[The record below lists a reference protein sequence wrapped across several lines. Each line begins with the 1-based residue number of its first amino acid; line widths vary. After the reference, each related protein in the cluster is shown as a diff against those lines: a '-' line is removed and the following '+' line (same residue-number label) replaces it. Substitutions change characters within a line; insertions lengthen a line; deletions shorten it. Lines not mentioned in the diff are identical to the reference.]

1 MRVAVDPRGA
11 PKGGDHVAMAQR
23 RLWDNGPLLLA
34 LAMLF
39 WAGSIVSGR
48 AAAAFVP
55 PSLFTLLRWGGALL
69 IVLPLAWPHL
79 RHDRAALWRRWPVV
93 VALAVLGVDAFNNLM
108 YRGLHSTT
116 AINALL
122 LQSATPLFVIV
133 ALFVM
138 FRERP
143 TLRQVA
149 AVAVSLA
156 GVAVIA
162 AQGSLTVLRAL
173 DVNPGDAI
181 VTVAVV
187 CYALYS
193 ALLRLKPA
201 VHPLSLL
208 AASFAVGVLFLVP
221 LAAGEAQ
228 AGGKLILNPVSIF
241 AIVYS
246 CVFPAFLAYLLYN
259 RGVEIVGPARAG
271 QYVHLMP
278 AFGVVL
284 AVLFLGEALHPFHVV
299 GIGLIGAGLWLAR

>member
-1 MRVAVDPRGA
+1 M
-11 PKGGDHVAMAQR
+11 
-23 RLWDNGPLLLA
+23 
-34 LAMLF
+34 AMLF

-48 AAAAFVP
+48 AAAALVP
-55 PSLFTLLRWGGALL
+55 PSLFTLLRWGGALV

-79 RHDRAALWRRWPVV
+79 RRDRAGLWRRWPVV
-93 VALAVLGVDAFNNLM
+93 AALAVLGVDAFNNLM

-116 AINALL
+116 AVNALL

-143 TLRQVA
+143 SVREVVA
-149 AVAVSLA
+149 IGVSLA
-156 GVAVIA
+156 GVVVIA
-162 AQGSLTVLRAL
+162 AKGSLSVLLAL

-181 VTVAVV
+181 VMVAVM

-208 AASFAVGVLFLVP
+208 AASFAVGVVFLVP
-221 LAAGEAQ
+221 LAAAEAS
-228 AGGKLILNPVSIF
+228 AGARLVVTPVSVF

-246 CVFPAFLAYLLYN
+246 CVFPAFLAYLFYN
-259 RGVEIVGPARAG
+259 RGVELVGPARAG

-278 AFGVVL
+278 VFGVIL
-284 AVLFLGEALHPFHVV
+284 AMLFLGEALHPFHAA
-299 GIGLIGAGLWLAR
+299 GIGLIAAGLWLAR

>member
-1 MRVAVDPRGA
+1 
-11 PKGGDHVAMAQR
+11 MAR
-23 RLWDNGPLLLA
+23 FWASGPLLLA
-34 LAMLF
+34 LSMLF

-48 AAAAFVP
+48 AAAALVP
-55 PSLFTLLRWGGALL
+55 PSLFTLLRWGGALV
-69 IVLPLAWPHL
+69 IVAPLAWPHL
-79 RHDRAALWRRWPVV
+79 RADRAALWRRWPVV

-122 LQSATPLFVIV
+122 LQSVTPLFVIV
-133 ALFVM
+133 ALFLM

-143 TLRQVA
+143 TLRQMVA
-149 AVAVSLA
+149 ILVSLA
-156 GVAVIA
+156 GVAMIA
-162 AQGSLTVLRAL
+162 GKGSFTVLRSL

-208 AASFAVGVLFLVP
+208 AASFAVGVVFLVP
-221 LAAGEAQ
+221 LAVIEAQ
-228 AGGKLILNPVSIF
+228 AGARLIVTPVSVF

-246 CVFPAFLAYLLYN
+246 CVFPAFLAYLFFN
-259 RGVEIVGPARAG
+259 RGVELVGPARAG

-284 AVLFLGEALHPFHVV
+284 AVLFLGETLHPYHLA

>member
-1 MRVAVDPRGA
+1 MG
-11 PKGGDHVAMAQR
+11 
-23 RLWDNGPLLLA
+23 RLWANGPLLLA
-34 LAMLF
+34 LSMLF

-48 AAAAFVP
+48 AAAALIP

-69 IVLPLAWPHL
+69 IVAPLAWPHL
-79 RHDRAALWRRWPVV
+79 RQDRAALLRRWPVV
-93 VALAVLGVDAFNNLM
+93 VALALLGVDAFNNLM

-122 LQSATPLFVIV
+122 LQSVTPLFVIV
-133 ALFVM
+133 ALFLM

-143 TLRQVA
+143 TLLQMA
-149 AVAVSLA
+149 AILVSLA

-162 AQGSLTVLRAL
+162 GKGSLTVLRAL

-208 AASFAVGVLFLVP
+208 AASFAVGVVFLVP
-221 LAAGEAQ
+221 LAVTEAQ
-228 AGGKLILNPVSIF
+228 AGARLIVTPVSAF

-246 CVFPAFLAYLLYN
+246 CVFPAFLAYFFYN
-259 RGVEIVGPARAG
+259 RGVELVGPARAG

-284 AVLFLGEALHPFHVV
+284 AVLFLGETLHPYHIA
-299 GIGLIGAGLWLAR
+299 GIALIGAGLWLAR

>member
-1 MRVAVDPRGA
+1 MPTF
-11 PKGGDHVAMAQR
+11 KGHAEAKAKD
-23 RLWDNGPLLLA
+23 RLWANGPLLLA
-34 LAMLF
+34 LSMLF

-48 AAAAFVP
+48 AAALVP
-55 PSLFTLLRWGGALL
+55 PSLFTLLRWGGALI
-69 IVLPLAWPHL
+69 IVAPLARPHL
-79 RHDRAALWRRWPVV
+79 RQDWTALRQRWVV
-93 VALAVLGVDAFNNLM
+93 VVLLALLGVDAFNNLM

-133 ALFVM
+133 ALFLM

-143 TLRQVA
+143 TPRQLVA
-149 AVAVSLA
+149 ILVSLA

-162 AQGSLTVLRAL
+162 GKGSVVVLRSL

-193 ALLRLKPA
+193 AVLRLKPV

-208 AASFAVGVLFLVP
+208 AASFAVGVVFLIP
-221 LAAGEAQ
+221 LAVVEAQ
-228 AGGKLILNPVSIF
+228 AGARLIVTPVSAF
-241 AIVYS
+241 ALVYS
-246 CVFPAFLAYLLYN
+246 CVFPAFLAYLFYN
-259 RGVEIVGPARAG
+259 RGVELVGPALAG

-284 AVLFLGEALHPFHVV
+284 AVLFLGETLHPYHIA

>member
-1 MRVAVDPRGA
+1 M
-11 PKGGDHVAMAQR
+11 
-23 RLWDNGPLLLA
+23 
-34 LAMLF
+34 
-39 WAGSIVSGR
+39 
-48 AAAAFVP
+48 
-55 PSLFTLLRWGGALL
+55 
-69 IVLPLAWPHL
+69 
-79 RHDRAALWRRWPVV
+79 
-93 VALAVLGVDAFNNLM
+93 
-108 YRGLHSTT
+108 
-116 AINALL
+116 
-122 LQSATPLFVIV
+122 TPLFVIV
-133 ALFVM
+133 ALFLM

-143 TLRQVA
+143 TLRQLVA
-149 AVAVSLA
+149 ILVSLA

-162 AQGSLTVLRAL
+162 GKGSLAVLRAL

-208 AASFAVGVLFLVP
+208 AASFAVGVVFLVP
-221 LAAGEAQ
+221 LAVAEAQ
-228 AGGKLILNPVSIF
+228 AGARLILTPVSAF

-246 CVFPAFLAYLLYN
+246 CVFPAFLAYLFYN
-259 RGVEIVGPARAG
+259 RGVELVGPARAG

-284 AVLFLGEALHPFHVV
+284 AVLFLGETLHAYHAA

>member
-1 MRVAVDPRGA
+1 
-11 PKGGDHVAMAQR
+11 
-23 RLWDNGPLLLA
+23 
-34 LAMLF
+34 MLF

-48 AAAAFVP
+48 AAAALVP
-55 PSLFTLLRWGGALL
+55 PSLFTLLRWGGALV
-69 IVLPLAWPHL
+69 IVLPLAWRHL
-79 RHDRAALWRRWPVV
+79 AADRVALWRRWPVV

-108 YRGLHSTT
+108 YRGLHNTT

-122 LQSATPLFVIV
+122 LQSVTPLFVIV
-133 ALFVM
+133 ALFAM

-143 TLRQVA
+143 SLREIGA
-149 AVAVSLA
+149 IAVSLA

-162 AQGSLTVLRAL
+162 GQGSLTVLRSL
-173 DVNPGDAI
+173 DINPGDVV
-181 VTVAVV
+181 VTLAVV

-193 ALLRLKPA
+193 ALLRLKPS

-208 AASFAVGVLFLVP
+208 AATFAVGVVFLVP
-221 LAAGEAQ
+221 LAWDEA
-228 AGGKLILNPVSIF
+228 AGGARLILTPVSVF

-246 CVFPAFLAYLLYN
+246 CVFPAFLAYFCYN
-259 RGVEIVGPARAG
+259 RGVELVGPARAG

-284 AVLFLGEALHPFHVV
+284 AVLFLGETLHPYHVA

>member
-1 MRVAVDPRGA
+1 
-11 PKGGDHVAMAQR
+11 MAR
-23 RLWDNGPLLLA
+23 FWANGPLLLA
-34 LAMLF
+34 LSMLF

-48 AAAAFVP
+48 AAAALVP
-55 PSLFTLLRWGGALL
+55 PSLFTLLRWGGALV
-69 IVLPLAWPHL
+69 IVAPLAWPHL
-79 RHDRAALWRRWPVV
+79 RADRAALWRRWPVV

-133 ALFVM
+133 ALFLM

-143 TLRQVA
+143 TLRQMA
-149 AVAVSLA
+149 AIVVSLA

-162 AQGSLTVLRAL
+162 GKGSFTVLRAL

-193 ALLRLKPA
+193 ALLRLKPV

-208 AASFAVGVLFLVP
+208 AASFAVGVVFLVP
-221 LAAGEAQ
+221 LAVVEAQ
-228 AGGKLILNPVSIF
+228 AGARLIVTPVSAF
-241 AIVYS
+241 AIVYA
-246 CVFPAFLAYLLYN
+246 CVFPAFLAYFFYN
-259 RGVEIVGPARAG
+259 RGVELVGPARAG

-284 AVLFLGEALHPFHVV
+284 AVLFLGETLHPYHLA

>member
-1 MRVAVDPRGA
+1 MP
-11 PKGGDHVAMAQR
+11 AMA
-23 RLWDNGPLLLA
+23 RLWSNGPLLLA

-48 AAAAFVP
+48 AAAALVP

-69 IVLPLAWPHL
+69 IVVPLAWPHL
-79 RHDRAALWRRWPVV
+79 RQDRAALLRRWPIVLL
-93 VALAVLGVDAFNNLM
+93 LAVLGVDAFNNLM

-133 ALFVM
+133 ALFLM

-143 TLRQVA
+143 TLRQLVA
-149 AVAVSLA
+149 IVVSLA

-162 AQGSLTVLRAL
+162 GQGSLTLLRSL

-208 AASFAVGVLFLVP
+208 AASFAVGVVFLIP
-221 LAAGEAQ
+221 LAVIEARTG
-228 AGGKLILNPVSIF
+228 ARFIMTPVSAF
-241 AIVYS
+241 AIVYA
-246 CVFPAFLAYLLYN
+246 CIFPAFLAYFLYN
-259 RGVEIVGPARAG
+259 RGVELVGPARAG

-284 AVLFLGEALHPFHVV
+284 AVLFLGETLHPYH
-299 GIGLIGAGLWLAR
+299 LAGSA

>member
-1 MRVAVDPRGA
+1 MTRF
-11 PKGGDHVAMAQR
+11 
-23 RLWDNGPLLLA
+23 WSNGPVLLA
-34 LAMLF
+34 FSMLF

-48 AAAAFVP
+48 AAAALVP
-55 PSLFTLLRWGGALL
+55 PSLFTLLRWGGALV
-69 IVLPLAWPHL
+69 IVLPLAWRHL
-79 RHDRAALWRRWPVV
+79 ATDRAALLRRWPVV
-93 VALAVLGVDAFNNLM
+93 IALAVLGVDAFNNLM

-122 LQSATPLFVIV
+122 LQSATPLFVII

-143 TLRQVA
+143 TGRQVL
-149 AVAVSLA
+149 AVAISLA

-162 AQGSLTVLRAL
+162 GQGSLTVLRAL
-173 DVNPGDAI
+173 AINPGDII
-181 VTVAVV
+181 VTAAVV

-201 VHPLSLL
+201 AHPLSLL
-208 AASFAVGVLFLVP
+208 AVTFAIGVVFLVP
-221 LAAGEAQ
+221 LAWQEAASGAQ
-228 AGGKLILNPVSIF
+228 LILTPVSVF
-241 AIVYS
+241 AIIYS
-246 CVFPAFLAYLLYN
+246 CVFPAFLAYFFYN
-259 RGVEIVGPARAG
+259 RGVELVGPARAG

-284 AVLFLGEALHPFHVV
+284 AVLFLGETMHSYHLL

>member
-1 MRVAVDPRGA
+1 
-11 PKGGDHVAMAQR
+11 MAR
-23 RLWDNGPLLLA
+23 FWSNGPVLLA
-34 LAMLF
+34 FSMLF

-48 AAAAFVP
+48 AAAALVP
-55 PSLFTLLRWGGALL
+55 PSLFTLLRWGGALV
-69 IVLPLAWPHL
+69 IVLPLAWRHL
-79 RHDRAALWRRWPVV
+79 ATDRAALLRRWPVV

-122 LQSATPLFVIV
+122 LQSAVPLFVII
-133 ALFVM
+133 ALFLM

-143 TLRQVA
+143 TGRQVL
-149 AVAVSLA
+149 AVFVSLT

-162 AQGSLTVLRAL
+162 GQGSIAVLRSLAI
-173 DVNPGDAI
+173 NPGDVI
-181 VTVAVV
+181 VTAAVI

-193 ALLRLKPA
+193 ALLRIKPI

-208 AASFAVGVLFLVP
+208 AVTFAIGVVFLIP
-221 LAAGEAQ
+221 LAWQEM
-228 AGGKLILNPVSIF
+228 AGGAQLILTPVSVF

-246 CVFPAFLAYLLYN
+246 CVFPAFLAYFFYN
-259 RGVEIVGPARAG
+259 RGVELVGPARAG

-284 AVLFLGEALHPFHVV
+284 AVLFLGETLHPYHLA
-299 GIGLIGAGLWLAR
+299 GIGLIGVGLWLAR

>member
-1 MRVAVDPRGA
+1 
-11 PKGGDHVAMAQR
+11 
-23 RLWDNGPLLLA
+23 
-34 LAMLF
+34 MLC

-48 AAAAFVP
+48 AAAALVP
-55 PSLFTLLRWGGALL
+55 PSLFTLLRWGGALV
-69 IVLPLAWPHL
+69 IVAPMAWPHL
-79 RHDRAALWRRWPVV
+79 RRDRAALLRRWPI
-93 VALAVLGVDAFNNLM
+93 VALLALLGVDAFNNLM

-122 LQSATPLFVIV
+122 LQSVTPLFVIV
-133 ALFVM
+133 ALFLM

-143 TLRQVA
+143 SLRQMGA
-149 AVAVSLA
+149 ILVSLV

-162 AQGSLTVLRAL
+162 GQGSLAVLRSL

-193 ALLRLKPA
+193 ALLRLKPM

-208 AASFAVGVLFLVP
+208 AASFAVGVVFLVP
-221 LAAGEAQ
+221 LAVVEAQ
-228 AGGKLILNPVSIF
+228 AGARLIVTPVSAF

-246 CVFPAFLAYLLYN
+246 CVFPAFLAYLFYN
-259 RGVEIVGPARAG
+259 RGVELVGPALAG

-278 AFGVVL
+278 AFGVIL
-284 AVLFLGEALHPFHVV
+284 AVLFLGETLHPYHLA
-299 GIGLIGAGLWLAR
+299 GIGLIGAGLWMAR